1 MKRLY
6 PLTLLAMLG
15 MVSGCVVSIGGP
27 TTKTQR
33 EVVTKEVVVVP
44 AGTEDSATLAEI
56 DAASQLTFD
65 PSRAEALKKVAA
77 RANISSAVQVHLVNT
92 ALKRI
97 TFEPGKVEV
106 LQALI
111 ANPAFSV
118 AAKECILK
126 QLNQL
131 SFEPNKTALL
141 DAIQRRSDAR

>member
-1 MKRLY
+1 MKQIL
-6 PLTLLAMLG
+6 LFVLLATIVA
-15 MVSGCVVSIGGP
+15 VSGCVVSIGGAG
-27 TTKTQR
+27 TKTQR

-44 AGTEDSATLAEI
+44 QGTEDSATIAEI
-56 DAASQLTFD
+56 DAAGQLSFD
-65 PSRAEALKKVAA
+65 PSRTDALKRVAS

-97 TFEPGKVEV
+97 TFEPNKVEV

-131 SFEPNKTALL
+131 TFEPNKAAILE
-141 DAIQRRSDAR
+141 AIQKKADGK